1 MRILQYEKWMRLRDG
16 GVVNSIMNLSRA
28 LVSRGHQVALLTADS
43 ADLPRDWIIGP
54 GQNPF
59 APRSTPA
66 VVTLKLRDRV
76 AELTGGSAQKAE
88 WDTLFQRLDAPS
100 MQTV

>member
-1 MRILQYEKWMRLRDG
+1 
-16 GVVNSIMNLSRA
+16 
-28 LVSRGHQVALLTADS
+28 LTADS

-100 MQTV
+100 MQTVRDVLSKAEVAHIHIMWTTSNLQVAAAARRAKV